1 MANTLSSNKITSQ
14 DKGAVRDK
22 GLEYCHKQLVSLGWD
37 VELPERKGQLLIAR
51 SKDGTRSIEIKVN
64 ASRTHTDVKI
74 GSSLD
79 VVTGDFWVLV
89 NDVATSSPTAFVLP
103 LQEAKER
110 TAKDPRSRDNA
121 GYWLTSRVYRQ
132 EQFREAWGQ
141 IGRGDNMPLAD
152 KKEEMAWRAWHKLTE
167 CAAQKETI
175 TYGELAA
182 HLGTHHRPIRYV
194 LDLIQQYCLAENL
207 PPLTILVHN
216 KTTGVLGSGFIAGDA
231 NNPQTSIENV
241 WNHDWGSIENPFEYA
256 SDGVTTID
264 TIATSI
270 AATPDS
276 ADEAFAKVK
285 VRGTAQLVFRQALLK
300 TYGGQCAFCGL
311 KIEEALEA
319 AHIIPWAEASP
330 RQRLDPRNGVL
341 LCATH
346 HKLFDKGYMSIGS
359 SGEILC
365 SDRVKNR
372 SPADKVIALDLHG
385 VRARLPKQVI
395 HQPDNE
401 ALRKHREKY
410 GL

>member
-1 MANTLSSNKITSQ
+1 MANTLNSNKTTSS
-14 DKGAVRDK
+14 DKGTVRDK
-22 GLEYCHKQLVSLGWD
+22 GLEYCHKQLASLGWD
-37 VELPERKGQLLIAR
+37 VERPERKGQPLIAR
-51 SKDGTRSIEIKVN
+51 SKDGSRFVKIKVRTLSKHLA
-64 ASRTHTDVKI
+64 ASI

-79 VVTGDFWVLV
+79 KVAGDFWVV
-89 NDVATSSPTAFVLP
+89 VTEIATTPSAFVLP
-103 LQEAKER
+103 SQKVKEL
-110 TAKDPRSRDNA
+110 ANRDK
-121 GYWLTSRVYRQ
+121 GGERRYWLEVRDYRQ
-132 EQFREAWGQ
+132 DKFREAWNQ
-141 IGRGDNMPLAD
+141 IGRGDNTESSQ
-152 KKEEMAWRAWHKLTE
+152 EEKAWRAWRKLTE

-182 HLGTHHRPIRYV
+182 HLGTHRRPIRYV
-194 LDLIQQYCLAENL
+194 LNLIQQYCLAENL

-216 KTTGVLGSGFIAGDA
+216 KTTGVPGSGFIAGDA

-241 WNHDWGSIENPFEYA
+241 WNYKWESIENPFEYA

-264 TIATSI
+264 TIATNI
-270 AATPDS
+270 AAAPDY
-276 ADEAFAKVK
+276 AGEVFAKVK

-311 KIEEALEA
+311 DIEEALEA

-330 RQRLDPRNGVL
+330 EQRLDPRNGVL

-346 HKLFDKGYMSIGS
+346 HKLFDSGYMSIGS

-372 SPADKVIALDLHG
+372 SPADKVVALDLHG
-385 VRARLPKQVI
+385 VRARLPEQVI